1 MFLFEVSKNDDII
14 SSYVHNSSNTE
25 GVLTWELQEEC
36 VARGILR
43 RWGMM
48 LSYGVAVRHHRFWGL
63 QSHTTKKHHK
73 KENIAMNKKQYT
85 KQIFVK

>member
-1 MFLFEVSKNDDII
+1 MFLFGVSKNDDII

-43 RWGMM
+43 RWSMM
-48 LSYGVAVRHHRFWGL
+48 LYGVAVRHHRFWGL

-73 KENIAMNKKQYT
+73 KENIAMNKKQYK